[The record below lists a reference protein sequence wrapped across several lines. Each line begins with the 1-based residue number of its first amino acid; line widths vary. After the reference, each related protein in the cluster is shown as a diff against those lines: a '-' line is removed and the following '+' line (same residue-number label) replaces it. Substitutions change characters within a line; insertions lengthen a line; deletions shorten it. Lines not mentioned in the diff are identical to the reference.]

1 MKRFFK
7 DTRGAVTVMVT
18 LLLIPALLVSG
29 TGVDIARI
37 YAAQSAIQDGNQL
50 AANSALASYNALLQD
65 LYGIFGMMM
74 EEEDFS
80 GMAEKYVGSALG
92 EGIENGG
99 VGTFDLFYGSRVE
112 TTITPVA
119 GKNLKN
125 QEVLLRQI
133 EEYSKFRAPVIVAE
147 LLMDKLETFEK
158 VQEDAKVI
166 QKKMEV
172 DDGVEELEEY
182 FRKIYDQVER
192 VNTCKET
199 EEKIMKELSENGDQL
214 RFWLNKAEE
223 TKWGTGGYME
233 KLKEYEKAEANYN
246 AASDADEADK
256 YYAEMNE
263 IKTKMDEKEKEY
275 YDFIDKAWMVSSTI
289 YMKYTGWSDFY
300 TNESSYEE
308 QLNEYKGKGKKG
320 LDTLLIY
327 CQKAEAKKK
336 ELQDKIREMKES
348 LGSGKCSDEL
358 VSGFTE
364 PNEEDGRSVI
374 ERYEALLD
382 YNIEDMG
389 NKMHDPNYAQIEAT
403 IEVIKEA
410 RLGNHLLID
419 YRDLDYDVEFPLD
432 SETDGFSFIPKVEVS
447 WKPAV
452 VEGKE
457 FTKFKDIDGECKDFY
472 EELVTIYSQTEGNGA
487 DKDTLKKSVTKIFSK
502 AQDMFKK
509 LVFAPEGAMYLTGG
523 EDTSDS
529 STGTD
534 FGSAGDWSN
543 EDEGKDQTKKA
554 LGDDFLG
561 MLAKTASD
569 VGNKVLLMVYDTEMF
584 SDASTPGKKEEGYPK
599 ENMAGIPLSTDVNYY
614 FQSELEYLYNGNL
627 SSATAN
633 LASVAGMIFLVRF
646 VFNYVASF
654 TVKSVKAIVAAV
666 EEALAWTGPFAILAG
681 ELARLALVLGESTMD
696 VVRLREG
703 DQVAIFKSDSTW
715 KLSISGLTDAAKN
728 VISDAVIDSA
738 LDVGS
743 SNGDDDGATLG
754 YTDYIRLFLLLVPN
768 EKLAARTANLIELNM
783 TNKMNN
789 VNADEYTMAKT
800 ERFDLSKAVTD
811 FGITTKVDLRMLF
824 LSMSY
829 AQNAIDGVTPPKSI
843 PVTVIDYRGY

>member
-80 GMAEKYVGSALG
+80 GMAEKYVGTALG

-182 FRKIYDQVER
+182 FRKIYDTVELVDVCKKDEENATSVLTSQIHQVQGILEEMADIKDDYADL
-192 VNTCKET
+192 CEEYDET
-199 EEKIMKELSENGDQL
+199 MAEYSAALNAGDSTADSYLDILADIEDDQAELEEAYQE
-214 RFWLNKAEE
+214 
-223 TKWGTGGYME
+223 KWGKVIDGC
-233 KLKEYEKAEANYN
+233 KDIKDLQKEYEKKLTTHKKELE
-246 AASDADEADK
+246 DLLK
-256 YYAEMNE
+256 YF
-263 IKTKMDEKEKEY
+263 K
-275 YDFIDKAWMVSSTI
+275 
-289 YMKYTGWSDFY
+289 
-300 TNESSYEE
+300 
-308 QLNEYKGKGKKG
+308 
-320 LDTLLIY
+320 
-327 CQKAEAKKK
+327 KAEGKKK
-336 ELQDKIREMKES
+336 ELQEKLQEMKTS
-348 LGSGKCSDEL
+348 LSSGKCSDEL
-358 VSGFTE
+358 VSGFSE
-364 PNEEDGRSVI
+364 PNEEDGKSVI

-382 YNIEDMG
+382 YNLEEMG
-389 NKMHDPNYAQIEAT
+389 MKMYDPNHSQIEET
-403 IEVIKEA
+403 IEVIKNA
-410 RLGNHLLID
+410 KIGPYLID
-419 YRDLDYDVEFPLD
+419 EFRKLNVDVVFPLD
-432 SETDGFSFIPKVEVS
+432 SEEDVFAQVLVYVTYS
-447 WKPAV
+447 PAV
-452 VEGKE
+452 VEGKV
-457 FTKFKDIDGECKDFY
+457 FTKFKDIDGECKAFY

-502 AQDMFKK
+502 AQDMFKG
-509 LVFAPEGAMYLTGG
+509 LFFEPEGAKYLSGG
-523 EDTSDS
+523 ENTSDS

-584 SDASTPGKKEEGYPK
+584 SDASTPGTKEEGYPK

-627 SSATAN
+627 ASADAN

-696 VVRLREG
+696 VARLREG

-728 VISDAVIDSA
+728 VISDAAIDSA
-738 LDVGS
+738 LDVDS

-789 VNADEYTMAKT
+789 INADEEAMAKT

-843 PVTVIDYRGY
+843 PVTVTDYRGY